1 MSLRATDPG
10 KPSGPFRKPRADLY
24 TMMLLVALLALVIG
38 TVSLYFEFQRLE
50 SRAQAPRPFGDA
62 STAGGTGI
70 LPVLWAVTGETPVP
84 PRGETPAPLRFCLG
98 ETRLEA

>member
-38 TVSLYFEFQRLE
+38 TVFLYLEVQRLE
-50 SRAQAPRPFGDA
+50 VRAQAPRPFGEA
-62 STAGGTGI
+62 STTGGTAI
-70 LPVLWAVTGETPVP
+70 SLQLSTVSVP
-84 PRGETPAPLRFCLG
+84 I
-98 ETRLEA
+98 RLETTAG